1 MNPILEKYIP
11 LVSFLGQALGP
22 LVEIVLHDVT
32 NPDASIIAIANGH
45 ISGRH
50 VGGPSTDLIL
60 RLIEE
65 AKTAPK
71 DSRKVQP
78 MSYLNYEAQ
87 VKGNTPCRASS
98 YFIRNEEGQLLGC
111 LCINISVG
119 HFMEARNVLDL
130 LISPHNSLS
139 QSLVATSLPSDPSNV
154 SNTMENPNEALLIYE
169 NLHSSI
175 DDVID
180 TIVKSS
186 TSYSIELSKLSAKE
200 KVKLVKTLNDKGL
213 FNLKGGVAAIATKL
227 KVSEPTIYRYIS
239 QAKKRCN

>member
-1 MNPILEKYIP
+1 MNSILKKYIP
-11 LVSFLGQALGP
+11 LVTFLGKALGP
-22 LVEIVLHDVT
+22 LVEVVLHDVT

-65 AKTAPK
+65 AKSAPK
-71 DSRKVQP
+71 DSPQLQP
-78 MSYLNYEAQ
+78 NSYLNYEAQ
-87 VKGNTPCRASS
+87 IKGNAPCRASS
-98 YFIRNEEGQLLGC
+98 YFIRDESGKLLGC
-111 LCINISVG
+111 LCINISIG
-119 HFMEARNVLDL
+119 HFIEARNL
-130 LISPHNSLS
+130 LNTLITPQN
-139 QSLVATSLPSDPSNV
+139 T
-154 SNTMENPNEALLIYE
+154 SNTSILSTTFTNNTTSEDMVNHNEAALIYE
-169 NLHSSI
+169 SLHNSI

-239 QAKKRCN
+239 QAKKDTPT